1 MESGAV
7 NWSVK
12 AGFLRQQVQHILMR
26 EVHITEL
33 LLKIERLLH
42 LLSKSDRDNRQTSFQ
57 KPLKR
62 ILELANDVF
71 GFDGWATEIL
81 SNEITVVGVSLP
93 SCPTPS
99 A

>member
-7 NWSVK
+7 PRSAR
-12 AGFLRQQVQHILMR
+12 AGCLQRWVLHVLTAEPR
-26 EVHITEL
+26 VTEL